1 MKAEPV
7 RNTMLPYGKQWID
20 EEDIEAVLR
29 VLKSDFL
36 TQGPEIER
44 FERKVAEYVGAKYA
58 VAFCNGTAALHG
70 ACFAAGISTGD
81 EVITSPITF
90 AASSNCVLYMGG
102 TPVFADIDPDTY
114 NISPAEIKKAV
125 SNRTKA
131 IIAVDF
137 TGQPVE
143 MEAIQDIAKKNNLI
157 VIQDAAHSL
166 GATYNGKN
174 VGTLADMTMFSF
186 HPVKPVTTAEG
197 GVIVTNNEH
206 FYERL
211 KLFRTHGIATTPY
224 AQEQGAWYYE
234 MIDLGYNYRMTDLQA
249 ALGISQMLKLDQF
262 IERRRALAAMYT
274 ALLRDVPGVTVPFQ
288 LEETNSGWHLYS
300 IQIDTAAVGKSRKQ
314 IFEEMRAANIG
325 VHVHYIPVYWFPY
338 YEQLGYNKG
347 LCPVAERWYEQA
359 LTLPLYPKMQDEDVR
374 EVVGHLHKVLT
385 DGMQGDE

>member
-1 MKAEPV
+1 MNHESV
-7 RNTMLPYGKQWID
+7 RSSMLPYGQQWID
-20 EEDIEAVLR
+20 DDDIDAVITTLR
-29 VLKSDFL
+29 SPML
-36 TQGPEIER
+36 TTGPKINE
-44 FERKVAEYVGAKYA
+44 FEQVVAGYVGAKYA
-58 VAFCNGTAALHG
+58 VAFANGTAALHG
-70 ACFAAGISTGD
+70 ACYAADITTGD
-81 EVITSPITF
+81 EVITSAITF
-90 AASSNCVLYMGG
+90 AASANCTRYVGADV
-102 TPVFADIDPDTY
+102 VFADIDGRTY
-114 NISPAEIKKAV
+114 NIDPADVTNKITP
-125 SNRTKA
+125 RTKA
-131 IIAVDF
+131 IIPVDF
-137 TGQPVE
+137 TGQPCD
-143 MEAIQDIAKKNNLI
+143 MDAIMQLAKQHRLA
-157 VIQDAAHSL
+157 VIEDGAHSL
-166 GATYNGKN
+166 GAEYKGRRVGKQ
-174 VGTLADMTMFSF
+174 ADMTMFSF

-206 FYERL
+206 YYERL

-262 IERRRALAAMYT
+262 IERRRTLAGMYT
-274 ALLRDVPGVTVPFQ
+274 ELLRDVPGVTVPFQ

-338 YEQLGYNKG
+338 YERLGYNKG